1 MEKSHLQGE
10 DPEKAVTV
18 TLNLSRAFTPNQ
30 RYSRRSRWA
39 EREENSSFLT
49 HTHWPVTTNSKSP
62 ATGLMEM
69 TLLS

>member
-1 MEKSHLQGE
+1 LGDKILEKSHLQGE

-39 EREENSSFLT
+39 ERGDFIFPNT
-49 HTHWPVTTNSKSP
+49 HSLASDHQQ
-62 ATGLMEM
+62 
-69 TLLS
+69 